1 VLAAALAAITH
12 RTMAQLVTLV
22 VEVTDTVFQDKTDY
36 PVEQITVAEAVAAPT
51 AQNLKAV
58 AQAAQ
63 E

>member
-36 PVEQITVAEAVAAPT
+36 LVEQITVVEAVAAPT